1 MSKKKDLD
9 CTTARKKGAEIVE
22 AKKAREENAIKFQK
36 EIDAY
41 RQDVLAKNSEKKS
54 EKIMQLKEVLK
65 IKKSKNN

>member
-36 EIDAY
+36 EIDDY
-41 RQDVLAKNSEKKS
+41 R
-54 EKIMQLKEVLK
+54 
-65 IKKSKNN
+65 